1 MSREV
6 VLLRET
12 EIRALLDPEACIAA
26 MERAFAAYSTGQA
39 QLPAVIHLDI
49 LESDLSAN
57 RGEIHV
63 KAGYLNGGPYYA
75 VKIVSGFP
83 NTSQLGLPAND
94 GIIVVFDARTGAP
107 AAFLLDNGFITDL
120 RTGAAGAVA
129 AKYLACKEISSVA
142 VIGTGAQ
149 ARYQLEMLALQRS
162 FDEVRVWGRDPHKAQ
177 ACADDMAKC
186 RGIPACNFKVTQ
198 SVQEALQDADMIIT
212 VTASREPLV
221 RAAWLKPG
229 ATVIAVGSD
238 GPDKQ
243 ELDVDV
249 LARAD
254 KIVADSIQQCLRLGE
269 VHHAVERGAI
279 TIEKIYAELGEITAG
294 LKPGRTSDDEIIVCD
309 LTGVGVQDVAA
320 ASLVLERAKATG
332 QGEKILLASASRRLS

>member
-1 MSREV
+1 MRREV
-6 VLLRET
+6 LILHEP
-12 EIRALLDPEACIAA
+12 EIRALLDPRSCIAA
-26 MERAFAAYSTGQA
+26 MEQAFAAYSTGRA
-39 QLPAVIHLDI
+39 QLPAVIHLD
-49 LESDLSAN
+49 LPESETPGTTAPQN

-83 NTSQLGLPAND
+83 NNPQLGLPAND
-94 GIIVVFDARTGAP
+94 GLIVVFDARTGAP
-107 AAFLLDNGFITDL
+107 AAFLLDNGFITDF

-129 AKYLACKEISSVA
+129 ARHLARAKISSVA

-149 ARYQLEMLALQRS
+149 ARYQIEMLALERT
-162 FDEVRVWGRDPHKAQ
+162 FGEVRIWGRDPGKAR
-177 ACADDMAKC
+177 ACADDLAK
-186 RGIPACNFKVTQ
+186 RPNIPACNFAVAE
-198 SVQEALQDADMIIT
+198 SVREAMDGADVVIT

-229 ATVIAVGSD
+229 VTVIAVGSD

-243 ELDVDV
+243 ELDIDV

-254 KIVADSIQQCLRLGE
+254 KIVADSIPQCLRLGE
-269 VHHAVERGAI
+269 IHHAVERGAI
-279 TIEKIYAELGEITAG
+279 PKEKVYAELGEITAG
-294 LKPGRTSDDEIIVCD
+294 LKPGRASESEIIVCD

-320 ASLVLERAKATG
+320 ASLVLERVQANKT
-332 QGEKILLASASRRLS
+332 L